1 MAYQQSDYDAAI
13 PTTADQQ
20 ALAGTVARVAL
31 GVVYL
36 AHGPLLKAFTFGLSG
51 VAGYFES
58 LGLPGALAYLVFAA
72 ETVGG
77 ICLIL
82 GLWAHIAALA
92 LIPVLV
98 GAILFDHGGNGWL
111 FSASGGGWEYP
122 AFLIAASVAVYL
134 SRGGAYTLR
143 S

>member
-1 MAYQQSDYDAAI
+1 MAYQHLDYD
-13 PTTADQQ
+13 TARPATNEQM
-20 ALAGTVARVAL
+20 ALAGTVTRVAL
-31 GVVYL
+31 GAVYL
-36 AHGPLLKAFTFGLSG
+36 AHGPLLKVYTFGLGG

-58 LGLPGALAYLVFAA
+58 LGLPGALAYLVFVA

-77 ICLIL
+77 ICLVL
-82 GLWAHIAALA
+82 GFWAHLAAIA
-92 LIPVLV
+92 LIPVLA
-98 GAILFDHGGNGWL
+98 GAILFDHGSNGWL
-111 FSASGGGWEYP
+111 FSVSGGGWEYP